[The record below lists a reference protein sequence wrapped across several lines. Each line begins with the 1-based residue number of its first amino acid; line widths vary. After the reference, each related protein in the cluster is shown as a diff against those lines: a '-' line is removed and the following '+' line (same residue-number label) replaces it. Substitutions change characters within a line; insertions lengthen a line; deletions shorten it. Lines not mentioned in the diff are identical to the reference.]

1 MASTTSACS
10 TVLELCFLAG
20 GGGCGRVFWRV
31 AASKE
36 TELAV
41 LARGGGGGGALLLRG
56 GGGLLLRGEG
66 GGGALLLPGGGG
78 GGGRVFRRA
87 PAKMGFAT
95 VSYLTNS

>member
-56 GGGLLLRGEG
+56 GGG
-66 GGGALLLPGGGG
+66 